1 MEKEKKKKGFIK
13 QNDVETPNM
22 CQSFCV
28 SAVPTWRTDD
38 EFCVLLFSSRVLFR
52 YCCPPSDL
60 CAVPFWYGHLLRHIY
75 TQCPIS
81 GCCLFF
87 FLFMPFFFF
96 FFFLKGVGVVDV
108 ALRHSS
114 QMLHFVVS
122 CLSPLLSLPHYY
134 PIRRYSCRLF
144 LFLVVTLSHSCNSC
158 F

>member
-1 MEKEKKKKGFIK
+1 
-13 QNDVETPNM
+13 M

-52 YCCPPSDL
+52 YYCPPSGL

-87 FLFMPFFFF
+87 FFFFF
-96 FFFLKGVGVVDV
+96 WGGGRGGGFFWGRGVLLMSLYVIAVKCCTLWLAVSLRSCHCVITIQFGVTAVDCF
-108 ALRHSS
+108 SS
-114 QMLHFVVS
+114 
-122 CLSPLLSLPHYY
+122 LLSL
-134 PIRRYSCRLF
+134 
-144 LFLVVTLSHSCNSC
+144 
-158 F
+158 